1 MVSFLLQVTVIRCGM
16 PSSTR
21 RSTCPIACTL
31 DILGDKWTMLIVR
44 DLFRGAGKYSD
55 FLASP
60 EKITTNILADRLK
73 RLEAEGLISK
83 KAYQKNPVR
92 YEYSLTE
99 MGRSLSPLMKAM
111 VEWATKYKA
120 EVILKKL

>member
-1 MVSFLLQVTVIRCGM
+1 M

-111 VEWATKYKA
+111 VEWANKYKA
-120 EVILKKL
+120 EVIMKKL